1 MTVEFLRGQY
11 DSIERSVSVCL
22 KKTQKKEGGKHR
34 DTDSLST
41 LLTLSYMGFL
51 AKAFNNNTINNI
63 EQNEKKID
71 EMVDLIL
78 SISGAVD

>member
-1 MTVEFLRGQY
+1 MRDEFLKGQY
-11 DSIERSVSVCL
+11 NSIERTLRICL

-34 DTDSLST
+34 SPDSLST

-51 AKAFNNNTINNI
+51 AKAFTDNTINNV

-78 SISGAVD
+78 SGTAD

>member
-11 DSIERSVSVCL
+11 DSIEGCKVCL